1 MSAEGVAEDHR
12 ACDGKDRRRHGLGD
26 GTLVEKNKKETRS
39 ERKERRRKGVV

>member
-26 GTLVEKNKKETRS
+26 GTLVEKNKKETS
-39 ERKERRRKGVV
+39 ERKERRRKEVV